1 MNEEK
6 GTVLVVDD
14 EELVREVEGTLLQR
28 IGYNILMASNSREA
42 CRLFKDKYKQI
53 DLVIL
58 DMIMPD
64 ENGATTYK
72 RLKRINPDVKVL
84 IATGYMKDVNVEEIL
99 DDIPNQIIMK
109 PFKLGELTNK
119 IDAILSFGQILSQG
133 VRHTAYGIRHMVKEF
148 YIN

>member
-14 EELVREVEGTLLQR
+14 EKLVLDLEVSMLQR
-28 IGYNILMASNSREA
+28 IGYNTLIACNSSQA
-42 CRLFKDKYKQI
+42 CQLFKDKNEQI

-72 RLKRINPDVKVL
+72 RLRKINPNVKVL
-84 IATGYMKDVNVEEIL
+84 VSTGYGKDGNVEEIL
-99 DDIPNQIIMK
+99 NDSQNELILK
-109 PFKLGELTNK
+109 PFKFGEFTDK
-119 IDAILSFGQILSQG
+119 IDTILSL
-133 VRHTAYGIRHMVKEF
+133 
-148 YIN
+148 N

>member
-14 EELVREVEGTLLQR
+14 EELVLDLEVSMLQK
-28 IGYNILMASNSREA
+28 IGYNTLIACNSREA
-42 CRLFKDKYKQI
+42 CQLFNDKNEQI

-84 IATGYMKDVNVEEIL
+84 VSTGYGKDGNVEEIL
-99 DDIPNQIIMK
+99 NDSQNELIMK
-109 PFKLGELTNK
+109 PFKFGEFTNK
-119 IDAILSFGQILSQG
+119 IDTILSL
-133 VRHTAYGIRHMVKEF
+133 
-148 YIN
+148 N

>member
-28 IGYNILMASNSREA
+28 IGYNTLMASNSREA
-42 CRLFKDKYKQI
+42 CQLFKDKYEQI

-84 IATGYMKDVNVEEIL
+84 IATGYMKNVNVDEIL
-99 DDIPNQIIMK
+99 DDIPNQLIMK

-119 IDAILSFGQILSQG
+119 IDTILSLS
-133 VRHTAYGIRHMVKEF
+133 
-148 YIN
+148 

>member
-14 EELVREVEGTLLQR
+14 EELVLDLEVSMLQK
-28 IGYNILMASNSREA
+28 IGYNTLIACNSREA
-42 CRLFKDKYKQI
+42 CQLFNDKNEQI

-84 IATGYMKDVNVEEIL
+84 VSTGYGKDGNVEEIL
-99 DDIPNQIIMK
+99 NDSQNELIMK
-109 PFKLGELTNK
+109 PFKFGEFTNK
-119 IDAILSFGQILSQG
+119 IDAILSL
-133 VRHTAYGIRHMVKEF
+133 
-148 YIN
+148 N

>member
-1 MNEEK
+1 MNDEK

-28 IGYNILMASNSREA
+28 IGYNTLMASNSREA
-42 CRLFKDKYKQI
+42 CQLFKDKYKQI

-84 IATGYMKDVNVEEIL
+84 IATGYMKDVYVDEIL

-119 IDAILSFGQILSQG
+119 IDTILSFG
-133 VRHTAYGIRHMVKEF
+133 
-148 YIN
+148 

>member
-14 EELVREVEGTLLQR
+14 EELVLDLEVSMLQR
-28 IGYNILMASNSREA
+28 IGYNTLIACNSGEA
-42 CRLFKDKYKQI
+42 CQLFNDKNEQM

-84 IATGYMKDVNVEEIL
+84 VSTGYGRDGNVEEIL
-99 DDIPNQIIMK
+99 TDSQNALILK
-109 PFKLGELTNK
+109 PFKFVEFTNK
-119 IDAILSFGQILSQG
+119 IDTILSL
-133 VRHTAYGIRHMVKEF
+133 
-148 YIN
+148 N

>member
-28 IGYNILMASNSREA
+28 IGYNTLMASNSREA
-42 CRLFKDKYKQI
+42 CQLFQDKYKQI

-84 IATGYMKDVNVEEIL
+84 IATGYMKDVNVDEIL

-119 IDAILSFGQILSQG
+119 IDTILSFGQTLLQG
-133 VRHTAYGIRHMVKEF
+133 ARHTAYG
-148 YIN
+148 

>member
-14 EELVREVEGTLLQR
+14 EELVLDLEVSMLQR
-28 IGYNILMASNSREA
+28 IGYNTLIACNSREA
-42 CRLFKDKYKQI
+42 CQLFNDKNEQI

-84 IATGYMKDVNVEEIL
+84 VSTGYGRDGNVEEIL
-99 DDIPNQIIMK
+99 NDIQNELILK
-109 PFKLGELTNK
+109 PFKFGEFTNK
-119 IDAILSFGQILSQG
+119 IDTILSL
-133 VRHTAYGIRHMVKEF
+133 
-148 YIN
+148 N

>member
-28 IGYNILMASNSREA
+28 IGYNTLMASNSREA
-42 CRLFKDKYKQI
+42 CQLFKDKYKQI

-84 IATGYMKDVNVEEIL
+84 IATGYMKDVNVDEIL

-109 PFKLGELTNK
+109 PFKLGELTDK
-119 IDAILSFGQILSQG
+119 IDTILSFGQTLSQG
-133 VRHTAYGIRHMVKEF
+133 PRPQ
-148 YIN
+148 